1 VAFGSFLGDADGL
14 LLPVA
19 LGSFVGF
26 GVAVIVRGTGDLSSN
41 CTSTGSAPND
51 AATTW

>member
-1 VAFGSFLGDADGL
+1 VPDGAPDGL
-14 LLPVA
+14 VVA
-19 LGSFVGF
+19 WFFGV

-41 CTSTGSAPND
+41 CTSIGSAPKD